1 MVSKEMALK
10 LKEIGLEWEPQRH
23 DMYLRL
29 YNQGCPM
36 QPRCDINEVLSAL
49 PELIERERER
59 EAEKLIAAAEQR
71 AEQAEGKLEQLRE
84 GKVIY
89 EAYDGSKLDKAG
101 QYIERLEKELEQLR
115 KIRDAAEK
123 LMKNICSYCPSWKQE
138 DISICAKW
146 CGMREKY
153 GLRQA
158 LAQAERGQE

>member
-59 EAEKLIAAAEQR
+59 EAEKVCNAMQKLRAAASE
-71 AEQAEGKLEQLRE
+71 LRDSTHNNE
-84 GKVIY
+84 RVIY
-89 EAYDGSKLDKAG
+89 RTKLD
-101 QYIERLEKELEQLR
+101 I
-115 KIRDAAEK
+115 AEAE
-123 LMKNICSYCPSWKQE
+123 MW
-138 DISICAKW
+138 
-146 CGMREKY
+146 
-153 GLRQA
+153 QA
-158 LAQAERGQE
+158 LAEWEKDKEECQHGDIRD

>member
-1 MVSKEMALK
+1 MLSKEMAIK

-49 PELIERERER
+49 PELIERERE
-59 EAEKLIAAAEQR
+59 AEKLIAAAEQR
-71 AEQAEGKLEQLRE
+71 AEQAEGKLEQLRN
-84 GKVIY
+84 
-89 EAYDGSKLDKAG
+89 
-101 QYIERLEKELEQLR
+101 
-115 KIRDAAEK
+115 IRDAAEK
-123 LMKNICSYCPSWKQE
+123 LMKNICAYCPLWYRE

-146 CGMREKY
+146 CEMREKY
-153 GLRQA
+153 ELRQA

>member
-1 MVSKEMALK
+1 MVSKEMAIK

-49 PELIERERER
+49 PELIERERE
-59 EAEKLIAAAEQR
+59 
-71 AEQAEGKLEQLRE
+71 AEG
-84 GKVIY
+84 
-89 EAYDGSKLDKAG
+89 
-101 QYIERLEKELEQLR
+101 LR
-115 KIRDAAEK
+115 KVRDAAEK

-146 CGMREKY
+146 CEMREKY
-153 GLRQA
+153 ELRQA